1 MAKLNFRHMEIF
13 WAVMT
18 TGSATAAAELLRTSQ
33 PTVSRELGRLESI
46 TQLLLF
52 KRANAKLIPTEQA
65 LRLFEEVERAYFGME
80 RIQRAAEAIRQHKH
94 GQIALVT
101 LPAFSQAVLPMVCK
115 RFLDTYPD
123 VALNITPQEA
133 PLLNEWLSS
142 QRYDLGLIEEAIV
155 PVGTESECVF
165 TSDMVC
171 ILPTGHPL
179 TSKSVLAPEDFEGEA
194 FISLASNDP
203 YRNKIDSLFH
213 ERGVATQMVV
223 ETHSAA
229 AVCSTVAHGVGVSTI
244 NPLTALSYVDMGLTI
259 RRFAISIPYSI
270 RAVRPLHRPYSVL
283 VDQFINALRDCCSEV
298 EARLSGMSS

>member
-18 TGSATAAAELLRTSQ
+18 TGSATAAAELLHTSQ
-33 PTVSRELGRLESI
+33 PTVSRELSRLESI
-46 TQLLLF
+46 TQLVLF

-80 RIQRAAEAIRQHKH
+80 RIERTAEAIRQHKN

-101 LPAFSQAVLPMVCK
+101 LPAFSQAVLPMVCQ
-115 RFLDTYPD
+115 RFLEQFPE
-123 VALNITPQEA
+123 VALSITPQEP

-142 QRYDLGLIEEAIV
+142 QRYDLGLIEDANI
-155 PVGTESECVF
+155 PIGTESDCVF

-171 ILPTGHPL
+171 VLPPDHPL
-179 TSKSVLAPEDFEGEA
+179 TAKSVLAPEDFEGEP
-194 FISLASNDP
+194 FISLAANDP
-203 YRNKIDSLFH
+203 YRKKIDALFQEH
-213 ERGVATQMVV
+213 GINRRLQV

-244 NPLTALSYVDMGLTI
+244 NPLTALSYVNLGLTI
-259 RRFAISIPYSI
+259 RRFALSIPYSI
-270 RAVRPLHRPYSVL
+270 RVVRPLHRPHSVL
-283 VDQFINALRDCCSEV
+283 VDQFVEALRECCQAL
-298 EARLSGMSS
+298 EAQLAEIP